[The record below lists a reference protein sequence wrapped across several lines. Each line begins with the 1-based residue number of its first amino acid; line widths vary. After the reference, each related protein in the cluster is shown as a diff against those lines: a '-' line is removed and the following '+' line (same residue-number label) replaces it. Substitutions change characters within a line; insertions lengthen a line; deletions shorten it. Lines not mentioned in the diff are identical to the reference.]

1 MARRIRVRTRPLDGQ
16 KPTLEH
22 RPGFLGYL
30 LFYLGGLAFFA
41 SLAGAIYAVFNQY
54 VASLGPALVHSAWA
68 QVFHTQ
74 DPRSLVIRCAFN
86 QTCKQAFHQV
96 EVNYLYAVPYFF
108 AGLIALA
115 IGVRAIQVQARTKVG
130 AVARWADRNHLKLL
144 EREASRRTGYVGQL
158 WEELPNGKPKP
169 KPGPVIPWNERRRNN
184 HILVLAGP
192 GAGKTTGFFLPNLI
206 RDAEDGNSA
215 IVFDLKYPSTTGGL
229 GEAVSYFYENGRN
242 VFIFTPFSPHTMS
255 LPLIQPGES
264 YTSAMEVADLLVPR
278 RDGEDERGDAFWRN
292 LERALLS
299 AMVYAVAND
308 PREYPSIGRII
319 RLLLSGQ
326 TAITDYLGGHPH
338 EDVRK
343 RAGEVIYNLT
353 HMGRDKVVGLLAGVT
368 SRFLLFDE
376 RGLDL
381 ATSSP
386 EGSIDLR
393 RVFTEPSLL
402 YIGLPQSQ
410 LQGSRGQVLLQ
421 LIKRVLDK
429 MLLTVAA
436 ENGNRLP
443 VHTVFYLDEFPSFG
457 YLPNMDEMTATV
469 RERRGSYIIS
479 LQNLAQGQRVYG
491 RDTWDSILGNFQTIV
506 TWPSKLTTRDR
517 VWLRDHIGKTA
528 VLERSYTEGLKPQDW
543 ERRFMEGFREAEK
556 DLLSIEEMQIFPVA
570 QGVVTTPGLPPF
582 RVWLQGIFADAAV
595 AKTTGLPVHP
605 YAPRR
610 ATYLKTSPDKLIET
624 ISMVEGISVEE
635 DKAPALPLAAHENPA
650 YLAFLLWID
659 EVARAAPR
667 VEPDGN
673 GMILKNIPKG
683 LANPDELGAW
693 VKEGLLERVRG
704 GLRVTPKGLS
714 ILNPKRR
721 KALRWLA
728 EADPLLHL
736 LRKEARRIRGTSRF
750 EGQEAVG
757 EIRAAEVL
765 LDAELAKQHLPPE
778 ILKHGHLTEE
788 GKWFAFPLRVLPR
801 F

>member
-1 MARRIRVRTRPLDGQ
+1 
-16 KPTLEH
+16 
-22 RPGFLGYL
+22 
-30 LFYLGGLAFFA
+30 
-41 SLAGAIYAVFNQY
+41 
-54 VASLGPALVHSAWA
+54 
-68 QVFHTQ
+68 
-74 DPRSLVIRCAFN
+74 
-86 QTCKQAFHQV
+86 
-96 EVNYLYAVPYFF
+96 
-108 AGLIALA
+108 
-115 IGVRAIQVQARTKVG
+115 
-130 AVARWADRNHLKLL
+130 
-144 EREASRRTGYVGQL
+144 
-158 WEELPNGKPKP
+158 
-169 KPGPVIPWNERRRNN
+169 
-184 HILVLAGP
+184 
-192 GAGKTTGFFLPNLI
+192 
-206 RDAEDGNSA
+206 
-215 IVFDLKYPSTTGGL
+215 
-229 GEAVSYFYENGRN
+229 
-242 VFIFTPFSPHTMS
+242 
-255 LPLIQPGES
+255 
-264 YTSAMEVADLLVPR
+264 
-278 RDGEDERGDAFWRN
+278 
-292 LERALLS
+292 
-299 AMVYAVAND
+299 
-308 PREYPSIGRII
+308 
-319 RLLLSGQ
+319 
-326 TAITDYLGGHPH
+326 
-338 EDVRK
+338 
-343 RAGEVIYNLT
+343 VIYNLT

-491 RDTWDSILGNFQTIV
+491 RDTWDS
-506 TWPSKLTTRDR
+506 
-517 VWLRDHIGKTA
+517 A

-543 ERRFMEGFREAEK
+543 ERRFMEGFRETEK

-595 AKTTGLPVHP
+595 AKATGLPVHP
-605 YAPRR
+605 YASRR
-610 ATYLKTSPDKLIET
+610 ATYLKTSPGKLIET

-635 DKAPALPLAAHENPA
+635 DKSPALPPAAHENPA

-667 VEPDGN
+667 VEPDGK
-673 GMILKNIPKG
+673 GMTLKNIPKG

-704 GLRVTPKGLS
+704 GRRRWARSAPPRCCWTPSSPSSTFRPRSLS
-714 ILNPKRR
+714 TDSSRR
-721 KALRWLA
+721 RGSGSRFPCASCRA
-728 EADPLLHL
+728 FSADPARHHGECDSGSGVLAASPPLPGLHL
-736 LRKEARRIRGTSRF
+736 RRPLHRRRAGPGHPGTGPQPPAHPPFGTPRGDRTAR
-750 EGQEAVG
+750 
-757 EIRAAEVL
+757 
-765 LDAELAKQHLPPE
+765 
-778 ILKHGHLTEE
+778 
-788 GKWFAFPLRVLPR
+788 
-801 F
+801 